1 LCSRAPRIEITRCG
15 VSKSLS
21 SEPDEARE
29 VVFGAGLEGDLG
41 AGMRGRA
48 TMNVSR
54 TPYVAR
60 RAAHCTPCPAHRG
73 LFSTGLGAMKPRR
86 LRSTRRGHGSQRL
99 LEPQKITVRV
109 LHEELTAAKVHVT
122 SPVQLLLGT

>member
-1 LCSRAPRIEITRCG
+1 MVSKASDDLPERESPVNTTSLSRGIVRSMPFRLCSRAPRIEITRCG

-29 VVFGAGLEGDLG
+29 VVFAAGLEGDLG
-41 AGMRGRA
+41 GGRKGGP

-60 RAAHCTPCPAHRG
+60 RAAHCTPCPAYRG
-73 LFSTGLGAMKPRR
+73 LFSTGLDYDA
-86 LRSTRRGHGSQRL
+86 
-99 LEPQKITVRV
+99 
-109 LHEELTAAKVHVT
+109 
-122 SPVQLLLGT
+122 